1 MIQNGEAAGRKSIEE
16 IMMFEGKE
24 EPLCLQKNEGEVN

>member
-1 MIQNGEAAGRKSIEE
+1 MMQNGGAAGRKSIEE
-16 IMMFEGKE
+16 NVIFEGKE